1 MEVVVGSMKQGSERR
16 MLKNVVGRRGS
27 PSPLRTFEAVR
38 SHVDHM
44 DNAILRK
51 EYSVLPIHVSLLI

>member
-1 MEVVVGSMKQGSERR
+1 

>member
-1 MEVVVGSMKQGSERR
+1 

-27 PSPLRTFEAVR
+27 PSRLRPFEAVR

-44 DNAILRK
+44 DNALLRK
-51 EYSVLPIHVSLLI
+51 EYNVLPMQVSLLV